1 MAAPSL
7 PKLQIDDACKGGI
20 ILGLAP
26 LSLPWV
32 ALSLQGRGPRSWH
45 RGWQRPPPQAKPRR
59 QAGLTAEKEI
69 LNGHCPE
76 QSSDAFMFGDQ
87 LIIPASRFEKED
99 V

>member
-7 PKLQIDDACKGGI
+7 PKLQLDGACKGGI

-45 RGWQRPPPQAKPRR
+45 RGWQRPPSGQ
-59 QAGLTAEKEI
+59 TT
-69 LNGHCPE
+69 
-76 QSSDAFMFGDQ
+76 SSGWSDCRKGD
-87 LIIPASRFEKED
+87 P
-99 V
+99 